1 MSRVKS
7 LKLTQE
13 QRELVWKVIKESGR
27 KISEIAEQSY
37 INRTHIYHFLKGNK
51 GLGQEKIRDLYSVL
65 DHNEKLQFLGE
76 FAELPS
82 NKKQKRTNYP
92 MDVERNWRN
101 LYDAYDQRLKHRFI
115 VSPTEIRQQLI
126 TDLEKLVDKYSSQ

>member
-13 QRELVWKVIKESGR
+13 QRELIKEVIAGSG
-27 KISEIAEQSY
+27 KKVSEIADQSD
-37 INRTHIYHFLKGNK
+37 INRTHMYHFLKGDK
-51 GLGQEKIRDLYSVL
+51 GLGQERIRDLYSVL
-65 DHNEKLQFLGE
+65 DYNEKLQFLGE

-82 NKKQKRTNYP
+82 NEKQKRVDYP

-101 LYDAYDQRLKHRFI
+101 LYDAYTQRLRHKFTI
-115 VSPTEIRQQLI
+115 SPTKIRQQLI
-126 TDLEKLVDKYSSQ
+126 IDLEELVDKYSSR